1 MTLLIR
7 TQKTHKVKSQVY
19 AGLFF
24 ILITSL
30 PPWRL
35 SLVSRNRALVLAVVL
50 GLTITTAPA
59 YAATP
64 KPTLAQIEA
73 AKKAEA
79 AKKKIADAAAKKLA
93 AATQTLRGL
102 TAKASAARA
111 LYVKAQKELAIA
123 TTAANAAAA
132 HAQETAAQVSAA
144 HRTIG
149 KLAVN
154 AFIMGGS
161 LTDIEPILSANG
173 PQDLVDQLTTLDSLG
188 AQNTTALNR
197 FKAAE
202 VIAKAAKVQ
211 ADNAKAAQQAATEK
225 VAAAKKVADDAQ
237 NEQQKEV
244 SRLQKIQDDLMK
256 ELMSARKVRTTL
268 EQQRALALLEE
279 SQANTATFT
288 PNQAKI
294 WPNTG
299 FKGRSTIR
307 TSQAQRNVAV
317 AFAKKQVEARKPY
330 IWGSEGPNSFDCSG
344 LVYAAY
350 KSAGLGWPNWDR
362 LNSALYSTY
371 TMHVGLDELVPGDLL
386 FYSYKGTVSTI
397 HHITIYAGG
406 GKMWEANSKGK
417 GLLYSD
423 VHSIKGL
430 MPFGGRV

>member
-1 MTLLIR
+1 M
-7 TQKTHKVKSQVY
+7 
-19 AGLFF
+19 
-24 ILITSL
+24 
-30 PPWRL
+30 
-35 SLVSRNRALVLAVVL
+35 SRNRAVVLAVVL
-50 GLTITTAPA
+50 GLTIATTPA

-102 TAKASAARA
+102 TAKAAAARA
-111 LYVKAQKELAIA
+111 LYVKAQRELAIA

-161 LTDIEPILSANG
+161 LTDIEPVLSANG
-173 PQDLVDQLTTLDSLG
+173 PQDLIDQLTTLDSLG

-202 VIAKAAKVQ
+202 VIAKAAKIQ
-211 ADNAKAAQQAATEK
+211 ADNAKAVQQTATEK

-244 SRLQKIQDDLMK
+244 SRLQKIQDDLMR

-307 TSQAQRNVAV
+307 TTQAQRNVAV

-330 IWGSEGPNSFDCSG
+330 VWGDEGPNAFDCSG

-350 KSAGLGWPNWDR
+350 RAAGLGWPNWDR

>member
-1 MTLLIR
+1 
-7 TQKTHKVKSQVY
+7 
-19 AGLFF
+19 
-24 ILITSL
+24 
-30 PPWRL
+30 
-35 SLVSRNRALVLAVVL
+35 VSRNRALVLAVVL

-123 TTAANAAAA
+123 TTVANAAAA

-386 FYSYKGTVSTI
+386 FYSYKGTISTI

>member
-1 MTLLIR
+1 M
-7 TQKTHKVKSQVY
+7 
-19 AGLFF
+19 
-24 ILITSL
+24 
-30 PPWRL
+30 
-35 SLVSRNRALVLAVVL
+35 SRNRALVLAVVL

-211 ADNAKAAQQAATEK
+211 ADNAKAAQQTATEK

-237 NEQQKEV
+237 SEQQKEV
-244 SRLQKIQDDLMK
+244 SRLQKIQDDLMR

-294 WPNTG
+294 WPDTG

-386 FYSYKGTVSTI
+386 FYSYKGTISTI